1 MTKISVLERERICGL
16 YATGKMSQEKLA
28 RKYGVTHTTIRNIIL
43 GKWPHYNY
51 FWNETVGE
59 KKLRQ
64 YAEHYEQKAKEYRNK
79 YDIAVNNRLQKELL
93 L

>member
-1 MTKISVLERERICGL
+1 MITFIVDDDIGITV
-16 YATGKMSQEKLA
+16 A
-28 RKYGVTHTTIRNIIL
+28 N
-43 GKWPHYNY
+43 N
-51 FWNETVGE
+51 TVGE

-64 YAEHYEQKAKEYRNK
+64 YAEYYEQKAKEYRNK